1 MVSVTATLPLR
12 PLPPALLLWLLL
24 SLSDLL
30 RVCECRLLFD
40 LLASEVTST
49 CSKLAQITPTCSRS
63 HPPAPP
69 SLPPRPRPV
78 CYTTQYAC
86 GSWHW
91 QTVPVRTVTPHS
103 LHHSIIRATYTEWP
117 EIGVYSTPVLPL
129 SRALRLPPFL
139 SWPCLRGCERPRR
152 KKRYVLVHHGLL

>member
-12 PLPPALLLWLLL
+12 SLPPALLLWLLL

-49 CSKLAQITPTCSRS
+49 CSKLAQLTQACSRS

-69 SLPPRPRPV
+69 SLPLPPLPLDLGQSATRHSMHVVRGTDKLSLYV
-78 CYTTQYAC
+78 QLHHTRYTT
-86 GSWHW
+86 
-91 QTVPVRTVTPHS
+91 V
-103 LHHSIIRATYTEWP
+103 
-117 EIGVYSTPVLPL
+117 
-129 SRALRLPPFL
+129 
-139 SWPCLRGCERPRR
+139 
-152 KKRYVLVHHGLL
+152 

>member
-49 CSKLAQITPTCSRS
+49 CSKLAQITQACSRS

-69 SLPPRPRPV
+69 SLPPLDLGQSATRHSMHVVHGTDKLSLYVQLHHTR
-78 CYTTQYAC
+78 YTT
-86 GSWHW
+86 
-91 QTVPVRTVTPHS
+91 V
-103 LHHSIIRATYTEWP
+103 
-117 EIGVYSTPVLPL
+117 
-129 SRALRLPPFL
+129 
-139 SWPCLRGCERPRR
+139 
-152 KKRYVLVHHGLL
+152 